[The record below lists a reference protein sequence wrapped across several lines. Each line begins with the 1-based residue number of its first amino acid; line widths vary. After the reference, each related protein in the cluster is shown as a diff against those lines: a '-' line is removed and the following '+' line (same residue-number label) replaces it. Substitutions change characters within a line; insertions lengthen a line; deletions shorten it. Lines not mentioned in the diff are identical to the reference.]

1 MVHLEKQCKCDIPAT
16 LAIVHSF
23 QVIPTRD
30 RQEGMAAF
38 LEKRKPNYTG
48 E

>member
-1 MVHLEKQCKCDIPAT
+1 MDIPVK
-16 LAIVHSF
+16 LSFMHSF